1 MNNELQIV
9 TNQTPIEIELGI
21 DEKGMTTARKLYE
34 FLEMDK
40 SNYSRWIRNNITE
53 NEFAEKDI
61 DFLRFVFD
69 DETPTGG
76 KIQREDYKLTAKF
89 AKKLSML
96 QKNEKGEQARE
107 YFARVEET
115 TKEIV
120 SSMNELS
127 PQLQLLINMELKQK
141 EQDKKIEEL
150 QCKTEK
156 QKEAIQAVSETL
168 TRAGT
173 EEEYQQWVTKAIN
186 RIANSSNF
194 YYLGNKHQGA
204 RVESYKRLTDKA
216 HCRLGVLVENAVKR
230 LEDRG
235 ATKAQIKAV
244 NKLTVI
250 MQDRKL
256 KELYS
261 VVIREMLVAYCV
273 EVA

>member
-21 DEKGMTTARKLYE
+21 DEKGMTTASKLYK
-34 FLEMDK
+34 FLELNS
-40 SNYSRWIRNNITE
+40 SNYSKWFKANISE
-53 NEFAEKDI
+53 NEFAEEGV
-61 DFLRFVFD
+61 DFIRFVLRYESGVGTKERD
-69 DETPTGG
+69 DA
-76 KIQREDYKLTAKF
+76 KLTAKF
-89 AKKLSML
+89 AKKLSMT
-96 QKNEKGEQARE
+96 QKNEKGEQARN
-107 YFARVEET
+107 YFIRVEET

-250 MQDRKL
+250 MQDRRL
-256 KELYS
+256 KELYA